1 VLRNLVCTR
10 LPFDSRAPSAPDE
23 SLAVL
28 VRGHEVAPRT
38 QTDDSHDAIID
49 IDWLVGKVEHH
60 LYLPTKLHV
69 DGLDI
74 GGDRT

>member
-1 VLRNLVCTR
+1 LTAERKGRDDRVHR
-10 LPFDSRAPSAPDE
+10 LPFDGRAPSAPHE

-49 IDWLVGKVEHH
+49 IDWLVGEVEQS
-60 LYLPTKLHV
+60 LSAYKAPCA
-69 DGLDI
+69 
-74 GGDRT
+74 

>member
-1 VLRNLVCTR
+1 MIACARP
-10 LPFDSRAPSAPDE
+10 PFDSRAPSAPDE

-28 VRGHEVAPRT
+28 VRGYEVAPRT

-49 IDWLVGKVEHH
+49 IDWLVGKVEHR
-60 LYLPTKLHV
+60 LYPPTKLHV